1 MSGEFHCWRLTGTDD
16 WRDMFHKMRASG
28 FSAVSLH
35 FFWN

>member
-16 WRDMFHKMRASG
+16 WRDTFHKRRASG